1 MAPAFGGVIAGS
13 AGKKGHCPLW
23 RGRAP
28 LLGLKVLRFVHSNT
42 PIPCL
47 KAYRF
52 LIWVLTLTPE
62 IAKAVFVLRGNCVV
76 LTIKP
81 RDWIS
86 AIFLWLGAGRGPS
99 LSYWGSI
106 PSFTAFLEVDSWL
119 AKPASFL
126 SFYKSSKD
134 QQPKSARSTFLVT
147 NTDHIFIFN
156 EFWLIKDAS
165 SSIFMIPVHC
175 WWKSQ

>member
-1 MAPAFGGVIAGS
+1 MWLLPLVVS
-13 AGKKGHCPLW
+13 AGMKDHRPLW
-23 RGRAP
+23 RGRAL

-42 PIPCL
+42 PMASL

-62 IAKAVFVLRGNCVV
+62 TVKAVFVLCGSCVV

-81 RDWIS
+81 WDWIS
-86 AIFLWLGAGRGPS
+86 AIFLRLWAGRRPC
-99 LSYWGSI
+99 LSCRRSI

-119 AKPASFL
+119 TKPASFL
-126 SFYKSSKD
+126 SFYKTSKD
-134 QQPKSARSTFLVT
+134 QRPKSASSTFLVT
-147 NTDHIFIFN
+147 NTDHTFIFN
-156 EFWLIKDAS
+156 VFWLIKDAS
-165 SSIFMIPVHC
+165 SSIFMILIHC